1 MLFFPNNI
9 KKRIRNMKMQL
20 FVWYLTVQI
29 VLTETKTS
37 VNTVFPQLLKI
48 MAKKACEKGKVVRSN
63 FQERFN

>member
-1 MLFFPNNI
+1 
-9 KKRIRNMKMQL
+9 MKMQL

-48 MAKKACEKGKVVRSN
+48 MAKKACEKGKVLRSN